1 MMGPLQRGSHHEGF
15 LNRTPN
21 CRGQVLK
28 KTDVHDGHVFN
39 LTSGLI
45 DFQHLAGQPPD
56 QLVPQC
62 PSRGKMDRMG
72 PKVSWQGEQPVF
84 LHVLRWIMIMPQK
97 YC

>member
-62 PSRGKMDRMG
+62 PSREKWTGWGQRFPG
-72 PKVSWQGEQPVF
+72 KVSSLFFCTFSGG
-84 LHVLRWIMIMPQK
+84 L
-97 YC
+97 